1 MTDGQSPRKGG
12 LDLRLA
18 DYLRHITEAII
29 RIESYVEDC
38 DELGFLNSTL
48 IQDAVLRNIE
58 IIGEASHS
66 VEMRFAEFANT
77 HADVPWSVA
86 YSTRNVIAHGY
97 FKVDLELVWKM
108 IQIDLPPMYAQ
119 VTRLLEL

>member
-1 MTDGQSPRKGG
+1 MSGEKIKRKDG

-18 DYLRHITEAII
+18 DYLEHITGAVL
-29 RIESYVEDC
+29 RIETYVEDC
-38 DELGFLNSTL
+38 DEVGFLASTL

-58 IIGEASHS
+58 IIGEACHS
-66 VEMRFAEFANT
+66 VEIRFPEFAAA

-86 YSTRNVIAHGY
+86 YATRNVIAHGY

-108 IQIDLPPMYAQ
+108 IHTDLPPLYAQ
-119 VTRLLEL
+119 VSELLKK

>member
-1 MTDGQSPRKGG
+1 MSDSPSRKDG

-18 DYLRHITEAII
+18 DYLNHIADAII
-29 RIESYVEDC
+29 RIERYIEDF

-66 VEMRFAEFANT
+66 VEMRFPEFANA

-86 YSTRNVIAHGY
+86 YSTRNVIVHGY

-108 IQIDLPPMYAQ
+108 IQIDLPPMYEQ
-119 VTRLLEL
+119 VKKLLDE

>member
-1 MTDGQSPRKGG
+1 MSGEKTKRKGG

-18 DYLRHITEAII
+18 DYLEHITGAIL
-29 RIESYVEDC
+29 RIEQYTEDC
-38 DELGFLNSTL
+38 DEVGFLNSTL

-66 VEMRFAEFANT
+66 IEVRFPEFAKK
-77 HADVPWSVA
+77 HSDVPWSVA
-86 YSTRNVIAHGY
+86 YYTRNVIAHGY

-108 IQIDLPPMYAQ
+108 IQTDLPPMYAQ
-119 VTRLLEL
+119 VKQLVG